1 MITVAGEAL
10 IDIVIDA
17 SGSVTAHPVGLRSTS
32 RGRSRGSAATASSS
46 GSCPTTASA
55 STAGPPWRRPA
66 SDRGRQRHARPN
78 HARDRKAR
86 RIRHRRVPVL
96 PARDVRGATDRRGC
110 SPEVL
115 DGSNA
120 IALGGLSLL
129 IEPTASTLTAL
140 ISQKPPG
147 ATIFLDPN
155 CRPDVA
161 TDLDAYRDMIDV
173 ILRQV
178 DLVKVSADD
187 LRVLRPDSTSRE
199 AARGLLALGP
209 AAVLVTDGPAPV
221 TIHTPTEERSVPV
234 PVVDVVD
241 TIGARD
247 AFVAA
252 FLTWWTAHAL
262 TSTTLPTPTRS
273 TEQPPPRSRS
283 PRRTARCPAPTFRL
297 TSAGPPYPVNP
308 SCSPAERGKT
318 TSPQLTVTGI
328 ITIARHTR

>member
-17 SGSVTAHPVGLRSTS
+17 SGSVTAHPGGAPFNVARTIARLGGDCQFLGKLSDDGFGEQLRSTLEEAGVQTAVANATPAPTTLAIA
-32 RGRSRGSAATASSS
+32 RLDEFGTAEYRFYLHGTSAAQLTA
-46 GSCPTTASA
+46 ADA
-55 STAGPPWRRPA
+55 
-66 SDRGRQRHARPN
+66 
-78 HARDRKAR
+78 
-86 RIRHRRVPVL
+86 
-96 PARDVRGATDRRGC
+96 

-199 AARGLLALGP
+199 AARGLLSLGP

-241 TIGARD
+241 TIGAGD

-262 TSTTLPTPTRS
+262 TQHDTADTDALHRAATAAIKIAAADCTMPGANLPANFRWPTVPGEPKLAAQLNEAKRRLRS
-273 TEQPPPRSRS
+273 
-283 PRRTARCPAPTFRL
+283 
-297 TSAGPPYPVNP
+297 
-308 SCSPAERGKT
+308 
-318 TSPQLTVTGI
+318 
-328 ITIARHTR
+328 